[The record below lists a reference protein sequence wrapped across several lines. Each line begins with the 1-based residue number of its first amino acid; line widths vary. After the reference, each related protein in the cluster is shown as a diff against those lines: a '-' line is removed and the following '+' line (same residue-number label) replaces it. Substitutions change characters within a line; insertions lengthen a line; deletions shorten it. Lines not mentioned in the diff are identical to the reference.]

1 MPLSPTL
8 ALWLRSQGY
17 DAIHAVELDL
27 HRAPDSE
34 IMTRAKQEGRTIVTA
49 DLDYPHLLAM
59 ARATEPS
66 VILFRNGDWSDDD
79 VITRMGELLAAL
91 SAQDVEQ
98 SIIVVERD
106 RVRRRRLPLR

>member
-1 MPLSPTL
+1 L
-8 ALWLRSQGY
+8 ALWLRSQGH
-17 DAIHAVELDL
+17 DAIHAVEFDL

-49 DLDYPHLLAM
+49 DFDYPHLRAM

-66 VILFRNGDWSDDD
+66 VILFRDGDWSDAD
-79 VITRMGELLAAL
+79 VIARMGELLAAL